1 MKKFI
6 NKIFIAALITLF
18 AVSCG
23 NSPTNPS
30 NGGGGGANPTPNEFV
45 DKLKSIGMVKA
56 GEQEWDFRILSQ
68 SGNVLT
74 IKPMNNAKAGYLKG
88 LDRYL
93 SRKIDEIT
101 DGFKYRIEFR
111 TSDSTASDGS
121 NPNSKANS
129 NPLEAKIIFY
139 DKQTGNPTTD
149 ADFKDGFILKIEAN
163 ANWAITPEVTAEDYK
178 KSINQLGTINVN
190 GKGGNTFAMDF
201 AGLNVTKEQY
211 QYTAELTIDA
221 NGKTDTIDL
230 LNFVDAINGQISK
243 SKTEYIEISDVSI
256 STENSFSIYF
266 NQVSANK
273 VINGGV
279 ILKVIFNGNLS
290 FAKRDLNVTI
300 TSTPEIVTDN
310 SGQYKEAE
318 FNISTDAEY
327 VSFQSTS
334 IVEKTS
340 TGIKIN
346 NNLYAYYSKENG
358 ASIQLSGDD
367 ILNAH
372 KTLQAGQT
380 AEFEITF
387 TASATG
393 YNDKT
398 DVKMTLKIKKGDDL
412 PSVTVEDFN
421 AWLNTIEVSGF
432 TKQVGSAAIT
442 LTASSGTTPDTA
454 LNSIREAL
462 KKLSKDKIVIDDY
475 SINSLEW
482 DRTQPYP
489 IENKDGIIKVRV
501 SQSDNYVFGDELKQL
516 ITDQYGSTEFAI
528 TVKPQSSWI
537 PDISITGAGSSASN
551 PIRVNVGD
559 GVTATDPI
567 AYTIKLPENMKIDNI
582 LYSYLEAIEGI
593 NDDWKLGY
601 TGTAQHL
608 IFDNQSSIDTKIN
621 PELNIIPQNVKQ
633 PIVDNSDIQLN
644 DTQKYK
650 VEITISYGEHYME
663 RTEKIYLYVELV
675 KNHSVITYYA
685 ISKAL
690 VQGLSGKQYDGLS
703 SVSMNIN
710 DNVTM
715 NMNPDYAYDNNNNS
729 VVLTDIN
736 TTGQGSVNYLN
747 NNVNIDRIKAE
758 LQKIGI
764 NCSMASLTFAKK
776 SGYDTTATAVING
789 LSGEQ
794 GYEFTDTTYGQFDPS
809 ANITIELTTSQNWL
823 D

>member
-56 GEQEWDFRILSQ
+56 GEQEWDFRTLSQ

-74 IKPMNNAKAGYLKG
+74 VKPMNNAKSGTLEG

-93 SRKIDEIT
+93 SIKIDEIT

-201 AGLNVTKEQY
+201 AGLNVTKESEY
-211 QYTAELTIDA
+211 NYTSELTIDA

-230 LNFVDAINGQISK
+230 INFVEAIKGQISK
-243 SKTEYIEISDVSI
+243 SKTEYIEISDVYI
-256 STENSFSIYF
+256 SSDNSFSISF

-273 VINGGV
+273 VIKGSV
-279 ILKVIFNGNLS
+279 TLKVKFNGNLS

-300 TSTPEIVTDN
+300 TSTLEILTDN
-310 SGQYKEAE
+310 SGKYKEAQ
-318 FNISTDAEY
+318 FNISTDVESI
-327 VSFQSTS
+327 SFQSTS
-334 IVEKTS
+334 IVEKTT

-346 NNLYAYYSKENG
+346 NLYASYYKENG
-358 ASIQLSGDD
+358 VATIEVSGDD

-387 TASATG
+387 TARSEG

-398 DVKMTLKIKKGDDL
+398 DLKMTLKIKKGDDL

-432 TKQVGSAAIT
+432 TKQVSSASLI
-442 LTASSGTTPDTA
+442 LTASSDTTPDTA
-454 LNSIREAL
+454 LNNIKEAL
-462 KKLSKDKIVIDDY
+462 KKLSKDKIILNSVDY
-475 SINSLEW
+475 LSW
-482 DRTQPYP
+482 GTYP
-489 IENKDGIIKVRV
+489 TGNKDGFINVFNVKTAEGYGF
-501 SQSDNYVFGDELKQL
+501 SDDLYAILAAN
-516 ITDQYGSTEFAI
+516 GSPSFNI
-528 TVKPQSSWI
+528 TVKAKSSW
-537 PDISITGAGSSASN
+537 PLNISIDGAGSSASN
-551 PIRVNVGD
+551 PLTINLGNGSANVQ
-559 GVTATDPI
+559 AP
-567 AYTIKLPENMKIDNI
+567 YTIKYPENAQQA
-582 LYSYLEAIEGI
+582 YSI
-593 NDDWKLGY
+593 NVSNL
-601 TGTAQHL
+601 
-608 IFDNQSSIDTKIN
+608 
-621 PELNIIPQNVKQ
+621 KQ
-633 PIVDNSDIQLN
+633 ADSIVDSWNLVGNQFFD
-644 DTQKYK
+644 
-650 VEITISYGEHYME
+650 SY
-663 RTEKIYLYVELV
+663 
-675 KNHSVITYYA
+675 
-685 ISKAL
+685 
-690 VQGLSGKQYDGLS
+690 
-703 SVSMNIN
+703 
-710 DNVTM
+710 TM
-715 NMNPDYAYDNNNNS
+715 S
-729 VVLTDIN
+729 
-736 TTGQGSVNYLN
+736 
-747 NNVNIDRIKAE
+747 
-758 LQKIGI
+758 
-764 NCSMASLTFAKK
+764 
-776 SGYDTTATAVING
+776 
-789 LSGEQ
+789 
-794 GYEFTDTTYGQFDPS
+794 
-809 ANITIELTTSQNWL
+809 
-823 D
+823 

>member
-6 NKIFIAALITLF
+6 NKIFITALITLF

-56 GEQEWDFRILSQ
+56 GEQEWDFRTLSQ

-74 IKPMNNAKAGYLKG
+74 VKPMNNAKSGTLEG

-93 SRKIDEIT
+93 SIKIDEIT

-300 TSTPEIVTDN
+300 TSTPEIITDN

-318 FNISTDAEY
+318 FNVSTDAENI
-327 VSFQSTS
+327 SFQSTS
-334 IVEKTS
+334 IVEKTT
-340 TGIKIN
+340 TGIKID
-346 NNLYAYYSKENG
+346 YVSAHYSKKDG
-358 ASIQLSGDD
+358 SATIGVSGDD

-387 TASATG
+387 TARSEG

-398 DVKMTLKIKKGDDL
+398 DLKMTLKMKKGNDL
-412 PSVTVEDFN
+412 PVITLDEFD

-432 TKQVGSAAIT
+432 TKQVSSAALT
-442 LTASSGTTPDTA
+442 LTASSDISQDTA
-454 LNSIREAL
+454 LNNIKEAL
-462 KKLSKDKIVIDDY
+462 KKLSKDKIIIDDNNISY
-475 SINSLEW
+475 LSWS
-482 DRTQPYP
+482 TYP
-489 IENKDGIIKVRV
+489 TGNKDGVINVYSV
-501 SQSDNYVFGDELKQL
+501 ETAEGYAFSDDFNNN
-516 ITDQYGSTEFAI
+516 GSATFTI
-528 TVKPQSSWI
+528 TVKAKSSW
-537 PDISITGAGSSASN
+537 PLNISIDGAGSSASN
-551 PIRVNVGD
+551 PLTINLGNGSANVQ
-559 GVTATDPI
+559 AP
-567 AYTIKLPENMKIDNI
+567 YTIKYPENAQQAYNI
-582 LYSYLEAIEGI
+582 NVSNLKQADSIADSWNLVGSQFFNSYNNSAVLEI
-593 NDDWKLGY
+593 
-601 TGTAQHL
+601 
-608 IFDNQSSIDTKIN
+608 QSYMIMNIVNN
-621 PELNIIPQNVKQ
+621 P
-633 PIVDNSDIQLN
+633 DIAKDSSQI
-644 DTQKYK
+644 YK
-650 VEITISYGEHYME
+650 VTLSVRYSMNGPSIEEDID
-663 RTEKIYLYVELV
+663 LYVKLI
-675 KNHSVITYYA
+675 K
-685 ISKAL
+685 
-690 VQGLSGKQYDGLS
+690 
-703 SVSMNIN
+703 
-710 DNVTM
+710 
-715 NMNPDYAYDNNNNS
+715 DYS
-729 VVLTDIN
+729 I
-736 TTGQGSVNYLN
+736 
-747 NNVNIDRIKAE
+747 
-758 LQKIGI
+758 
-764 NCSMASLTFAKK
+764 
-776 SGYDTTATAVING
+776 
-789 LSGEQ
+789 
-794 GYEFTDTTYGQFDPS
+794 
-809 ANITIELTTSQNWL
+809 
-823 D
+823 

>member
-56 GEQEWDFRILSQ
+56 GEQEWDFRTLSQ

-74 IKPMNNAKAGYLKG
+74 VKPMNNAKSGTLEG

-93 SRKIDEIT
+93 SIKIDEIT

-300 TSTPEIVTDN
+300 TSTPEIITDN

-318 FNISTDAEY
+318 FNVSTDAENI
-327 VSFQSTS
+327 SFQSTS
-334 IVEKTS
+334 IVEKTT
-340 TGIKIN
+340 TGIKID
-346 NNLYAYYSKENG
+346 YVSAHYSKKDG
-358 ASIQLSGDD
+358 SATIGVSGDD

-387 TASATG
+387 TARAEG

-398 DVKMTLKIKKGDDL
+398 DLKMTLKMKKGNDL
-412 PSVTVEDFN
+412 PVITLDEFN

-432 TKQVGSAAIT
+432 TKQVSSAALT
-442 LTASSGTTPDTA
+442 LTASSDISQDTA
-454 LNSIREAL
+454 LNNIKEAL
-462 KKLSKDKIVIDDY
+462 KKLSKDKIIIDDNNISY
-475 SINSLEW
+475 LSWS
-482 DRTQPYP
+482 TYP
-489 IENKDGIIKVRV
+489 TGNKDGVINVYSV
-501 SQSDNYVFGDELKQL
+501 ETAEGYAFSDDLNNN
-516 ITDQYGSTEFAI
+516 GSATFTI
-528 TVKPQSSWI
+528 TVKAKSSW
-537 PDISITGAGSSASN
+537 PLNISIDGAGSSASN
-551 PIRVNVGD
+551 PLTINLGNGSANVQ
-559 GVTATDPI
+559 AP
-567 AYTIKLPENMKIDNI
+567 YTIKYPENAQQAYSINVSNLKQADSIADSWNLVGSQFFNSYNNSAVLEIQSYMIMNI
-582 LYSYLEAIEGI
+582 V
-593 NDDWKLGY
+593 N
-601 TGTAQHL
+601 
-608 IFDNQSSIDTKIN
+608 NQNIQKNSS
-621 PELNIIPQNVKQ
+621 QV
-633 PIVDNSDIQLN
+633 
-644 DTQKYK
+644 YK
-650 VEITISYGEHYME
+650 VTLTVNYSMNGPLIEEDID
-663 RTEKIYLYVELV
+663 LYVKLI
-675 KNHSVITYYA
+675 K
-685 ISKAL
+685 
-690 VQGLSGKQYDGLS
+690 
-703 SVSMNIN
+703 
-710 DNVTM
+710 
-715 NMNPDYAYDNNNNS
+715 DYS
-729 VVLTDIN
+729 I
-736 TTGQGSVNYLN
+736 
-747 NNVNIDRIKAE
+747 
-758 LQKIGI
+758 
-764 NCSMASLTFAKK
+764 
-776 SGYDTTATAVING
+776 
-789 LSGEQ
+789 
-794 GYEFTDTTYGQFDPS
+794 
-809 ANITIELTTSQNWL
+809 
-823 D
+823 

>member
-1 MKKFI
+1 
-6 NKIFIAALITLF
+6 
-18 AVSCG
+18 
-23 NSPTNPS
+23 
-30 NGGGGGANPTPNEFV
+30 
-45 DKLKSIGMVKA
+45 MVKA
-56 GEQEWDFRILSQ
+56 GEQEWDFRTLSQ

-74 IKPMNNAKAGYLKG
+74 VKPMNNAKSGTLEG

-93 SRKIDEIT
+93 SIKIDEIT

-190 GKGGNTFAMDF
+190 GKSGNTFAMDF

-230 LNFVDAINGQISK
+230 INFVEAIKGQISK
-243 SKTEYIEISDVSI
+243 SKTEYIEISDVYI
-256 STENSFSIYF
+256 SSNNSFSISF

-273 VINGGV
+273 IINVGV
-279 ILKVIFNGNLS
+279 TLKVIFNGNLS

-300 TSTPEIVTDN
+300 TSTPEIITDN

-318 FNISTDAEY
+318 FNVSTDVESI
-327 VSFQSTS
+327 SFQSTS
-334 IVEKTS
+334 IKQTS
-340 TGIKIN
+340 GTTITIN
-346 NNLYAYYSKENG
+346 NNIYASYYKANG
-358 ASIQLSGDD
+358 AATIQLQGAD

-398 DVKMTLKIKKGDDL
+398 DVKMTLKIKKGNEL
-412 PSVTVEDFN
+412 PVITLDEFN

-462 KKLSKDKIVIDDY
+462 KKLSKDKIVINDNSIDYLSWSTFPTGNKEGIINVY
-475 SINSLEW
+475 SIEAAEGYAFS
-482 DRTQPYP
+482 
-489 IENKDGIIKVRV
+489 
-501 SQSDNYVFGDELKQL
+501 DELNNGGYANF
-516 ITDQYGSTEFAI
+516 TI
-528 TVKPQSSWI
+528 TVKAASSW
-537 PDISITGAGSSASN
+537 PSNISIEGAGSSSSN
-551 PIRVNVGD
+551 PLTVNLGD
-559 GVTATDPI
+559 GTANTQVS
-567 AYTIKLPENMKIDNI
+567 YTIKYPENAQQAYNISVSSLKQADSIPDSWGSVDTYLFNQNSSSSILDLQTYESQNIINNINIAKDSSQVYKVTLTVNYSMNGPSVSEDIDLYVKLVKDYSVIDNSAMSKI
-582 LYSYLEAIEGI
+582 LIE
-593 NDDWKLGY
+593 
-601 TGTAQHL
+601 
-608 IFDNQSSIDTKIN
+608 
-621 PELNIIPQNVKQ
+621 
-633 PIVDNSDIQLN
+633 
-644 DTQKYK
+644 
-650 VEITISYGEHYME
+650 
-663 RTEKIYLYVELV
+663 
-675 KNHSVITYYA
+675 
-685 ISKAL
+685 
-690 VQGLSGKQYDGLS
+690 GLSGQTYDE
-703 SVSMNIN
+703 VSGVNMNIN
-710 DNVTM
+710 NNVTM
-715 NMNPDYAYDNNNNS
+715 NMHQSSAYYYDNNFNA
-729 VVLTDIN
+729 TDYN
-736 TTGQGSVNYLN
+736 ASGQGSITYINS
-747 NNVNIDRIKAE
+747 NISIDNIKNA
-758 LQKIGI
+758 LAKVGL
-764 NCSMASLTFAKK
+764 NCSMTSLTFTKK
-776 SGYDTTATAVING
+776 SGYDTTVTAVINN
-789 LSGEQ
+789 LSKLD
-794 GYEFTDTTYGQFDPS
+794 GYIFSDNGTTFDPS
-809 ANITIELTTSQNWL
+809 AGITIELNTYSQTWL

>member
-6 NKIFIAALITLF
+6 NKIFITALITLF

-56 GEQEWDFRILSQ
+56 GEQEWDFRTLSQ

-74 IKPMNNAKAGYLKG
+74 VKPMNNAKSGTLEG

-93 SRKIDEIT
+93 SIKIDEIT

-300 TSTPEIVTDN
+300 TSTPEIITDN

-318 FNISTDAEY
+318 FNVSTDAENI
-327 VSFQSTS
+327 SFQSTS
-334 IVEKTS
+334 IVEKTT
-340 TGIKIN
+340 TGIKID
-346 NNLYAYYSKENG
+346 YVSAHYSKKDG
-358 ASIQLSGDD
+358 SATIGVSGDD

-372 KTLQAGQT
+372 KILTAGQT

-387 TASATG
+387 TARAEG

-398 DVKMTLKIKKGDDL
+398 DVKMTLKIKKGNEL
-412 PSVTVEDFN
+412 PVITLDEFN

-432 TKQVGSAAIT
+432 TKQVGSAAVT
-442 LTASSGTTPDTA
+442 LTASADTTPDTA
-454 LNSIREAL
+454 LNNIKDAL
-462 KKLSKDKIVIDDY
+462 KKLSKDKIVINDNSIDY
-475 SINSLEW
+475 LSWS
-482 DRTQPYP
+482 TYP
-489 IENKDGIIKVRV
+489 TGNKDGIINVYSV
-501 SQSDNYVFGDELKQL
+501 EAAEGYAFSDELNNGGYANF
-516 ITDQYGSTEFAI
+516 TI
-528 TVKPQSSWI
+528 TVKAKSSW
-537 PDISITGAGSSASN
+537 PLNISIDGAGSSASN
-551 PIRVNVGD
+551 PLTINLGNGSANVQ
-559 GVTATDPI
+559 AP
-567 AYTIKLPENMKIDNI
+567 YTIKYPENAQQAYSINVSNLKQADSIADSWNLVGSQFFNSSNNSEVLEI
-582 LYSYLEAIEGI
+582 YSY
-593 NDDWKLGY
+593 NV
-601 TGTAQHL
+601 
-608 IFDNQSSIDTKIN
+608 QSIISN
-621 PELNIIPQNVKQ
+621 PDIPKDSSQV
-633 PIVDNSDIQLN
+633 
-644 DTQKYK
+644 YK
-650 VEITISYGEHYME
+650 VTLTVNYSMNGPSIEEDID
-663 RTEKIYLYVELV
+663 LYVKLI
-675 KNHSVITYYA
+675 K
-685 ISKAL
+685 
-690 VQGLSGKQYDGLS
+690 
-703 SVSMNIN
+703 
-710 DNVTM
+710 
-715 NMNPDYAYDNNNNS
+715 DYS
-729 VVLTDIN
+729 I
-736 TTGQGSVNYLN
+736 
-747 NNVNIDRIKAE
+747 
-758 LQKIGI
+758 
-764 NCSMASLTFAKK
+764 
-776 SGYDTTATAVING
+776 
-789 LSGEQ
+789 
-794 GYEFTDTTYGQFDPS
+794 
-809 ANITIELTTSQNWL
+809 
-823 D
+823 

>member
-30 NGGGGGANPTPNEFV
+30 NGGNGGGGANPTPNEFI
-45 DKLKSIGMVKA
+45 DKLKNIGLVKA
-56 GEQEWDFRILSQ
+56 GEQEWDFRTLSQ

-74 IKPMNNAKAGYLKG
+74 VKPMNNAKSGTLEG

-93 SRKIDEIT
+93 SIKIDEIT

-149 ADFKDGFILKIEAN
+149 AYFKDGFILKIEAN
-163 ANWAITPEVTAEDYK
+163 ANWAITPEATEEDYK

-190 GKGGNTFAMDF
+190 GKSGNTFAMDF
-201 AGLNVTKEQY
+201 AGLNVTKGQY
-211 QYTAELTIDA
+211 QYTTELTIDA

-279 ILKVIFNGNLS
+279 ILKVKFNGNLS

-372 KTLQAGQT
+372 KTLEAGKT

-387 TASATG
+387 TARAEG

-398 DVKMTLKIKKGDDL
+398 DLKMTLKMKKGNDL
-412 PSVTVEDFN
+412 PVITLDEFN

-432 TKQVGSAAIT
+432 TKQVSSAALT
-442 LTASSGTTPDTA
+442 LTASSDISQDTA
-454 LNSIREAL
+454 LNNIKEAL
-462 KKLSKDKIVIDDY
+462 KKLSKDKIIIDDNNISY
-475 SINSLEW
+475 LSWS
-482 DRTQPYP
+482 TYP
-489 IENKDGIIKVRV
+489 TGNKDGVINVYSV
-501 SQSDNYVFGDELKQL
+501 ETAEGYAFSDDLNNN
-516 ITDQYGSTEFAI
+516 GSATFTI
-528 TVKPQSSWI
+528 TVKAKSSW
-537 PDISITGAGSSASN
+537 PLNISIDGAGSSASN
-551 PIRVNVGD
+551 PLTINLGNGSANVQ
-559 GVTATDPI
+559 AP
-567 AYTIKLPENMKIDNI
+567 YTIKYPENAQQAYSINVSNLKQADSITDSWNLVGNQFFDSYTMSSVLEIQSYMIMNI
-582 LYSYLEAIEGI
+582 VNNPDIAK
-593 NDDWKLGY
+593 D
-601 TGTAQHL
+601 
-608 IFDNQSSIDTKIN
+608 SSQI
-621 PELNIIPQNVKQ
+621 
-633 PIVDNSDIQLN
+633 
-644 DTQKYK
+644 YK
-650 VEITISYGEHYME
+650 VTLSVSYIMNGSIEE
-663 RTEKIYLYVELV
+663 DIDLYVKLI
-675 KNHSVITYYA
+675 K
-685 ISKAL
+685 
-690 VQGLSGKQYDGLS
+690 
-703 SVSMNIN
+703 
-710 DNVTM
+710 
-715 NMNPDYAYDNNNNS
+715 DYS
-729 VVLTDIN
+729 I
-736 TTGQGSVNYLN
+736 
-747 NNVNIDRIKAE
+747 
-758 LQKIGI
+758 
-764 NCSMASLTFAKK
+764 
-776 SGYDTTATAVING
+776 
-789 LSGEQ
+789 
-794 GYEFTDTTYGQFDPS
+794 
-809 ANITIELTTSQNWL
+809 
-823 D
+823 

>member
-56 GEQEWDFRILSQ
+56 GEQEWDFRTLSQ

-74 IKPMNNAKAGYLKG
+74 VKPMNNAKSGTLEG

-93 SRKIDEIT
+93 SIKIDEIT

-201 AGLNVTKEQY
+201 AGLNVTKESEY
-211 QYTAELTIDA
+211 NYTSELTIDA

-230 LNFVDAINGQISK
+230 INFVEAIKGQISK
-243 SKTEYIEISDVSI
+243 SKTEYIEISDVYI
-256 STENSFSIYF
+256 SSDNSFSISF

-300 TSTPEIVTDN
+300 TSTLEILTDN
-310 SGQYKEAE
+310 SGKYKEAQ
-318 FNISTDAEY
+318 FNISTDVESI
-327 VSFQSTS
+327 SFQSTS
-334 IVEKTS
+334 IVEKTT

-346 NNLYAYYSKENG
+346 NLYASYYKENG
-358 ASIQLSGDD
+358 VATIEVSGDD

-387 TASATG
+387 TARSEG

-398 DVKMTLKIKKGDDL
+398 DLKMTLKIKKGDDL

-432 TKQVGSAAIT
+432 TKQVSSASLI
-442 LTASSGTTPDTA
+442 LTASSDTTPDTA
-454 LNSIREAL
+454 LNNIKEAL
-462 KKLSKDKIVIDDY
+462 KKLSKDKIILNSVDY
-475 SINSLEW
+475 LSW
-482 DRTQPYP
+482 GTYP
-489 IENKDGIIKVRV
+489 TGNKDGFINVFNVKTAEGYGF
-501 SQSDNYVFGDELKQL
+501 SDDLYAILAAN
-516 ITDQYGSTEFAI
+516 GSPSFNI
-528 TVKPQSSWI
+528 TVKAKSSW
-537 PDISITGAGSSASN
+537 PLNISIDGAGSSASN
-551 PIRVNVGD
+551 PLTINLGNGSANVQ
-559 GVTATDPI
+559 AP
-567 AYTIKLPENMKIDNI
+567 YTIKYPENAQQA
-582 LYSYLEAIEGI
+582 YSI
-593 NDDWKLGY
+593 NVSNL
-601 TGTAQHL
+601 
-608 IFDNQSSIDTKIN
+608 
-621 PELNIIPQNVKQ
+621 KQ
-633 PIVDNSDIQLN
+633 ADSIVDSWNLVGNQFFDSYTMSSVLEIQSYMIMNIVNNQNIQKNSSQV
-644 DTQKYK
+644 YK
-650 VEITISYGEHYME
+650 VTLSVRYSMNGPSIEEDID
-663 RTEKIYLYVELV
+663 LYVKLI
-675 KNHSVITYYA
+675 K
-685 ISKAL
+685 
-690 VQGLSGKQYDGLS
+690 
-703 SVSMNIN
+703 
-710 DNVTM
+710 
-715 NMNPDYAYDNNNNS
+715 DYS
-729 VVLTDIN
+729 I
-736 TTGQGSVNYLN
+736 
-747 NNVNIDRIKAE
+747 
-758 LQKIGI
+758 
-764 NCSMASLTFAKK
+764 
-776 SGYDTTATAVING
+776 
-789 LSGEQ
+789 
-794 GYEFTDTTYGQFDPS
+794 
-809 ANITIELTTSQNWL
+809 
-823 D
+823 

>member
-6 NKIFIAALITLF
+6 NKIFITALITLF

-56 GEQEWDFRILSQ
+56 GEQEWDFRTLSQ

-74 IKPMNNAKAGYLKG
+74 VKPMNNAKSGTLEG

-93 SRKIDEIT
+93 SIKIDEIT

-149 ADFKDGFILKIEAN
+149 AYFKDGFILKIEAN

-318 FNISTDAEY
+318 FNVSTDVESI
-327 VSFQSTS
+327 SFQSTS
-334 IVEKTS
+334 IKQTS
-340 TGIKIN
+340 GTTITIN
-346 NNLYAYYSKENG
+346 NNIYASYYKANG
-358 ASIQLSGDD
+358 AATIQLQGAD

-372 KTLQAGQT
+372 KTLQAGET

-398 DVKMTLKIKKGDDL
+398 DVKMTLKIKKGNEL
-412 PSVTVEDFN
+412 PVITLDEFN

-432 TKQVGSAAIT
+432 TKQVSLASIT
-442 LTASSGTTPDTA
+442 ITASSDISQDTA
-454 LNSIREAL
+454 LNNIKEAL
-462 KKLSKDKIVIDDY
+462 KKLSKDKIIINDDNISY
-475 SINSLEW
+475 LSWS
-482 DRTQPYP
+482 TYP
-489 IENKDGIIKVRV
+489 TGNKDGIINVYSV
-501 SQSDNYVFGDELKQL
+501 EAAEGYAFSDDFNNN
-516 ITDQYGSTEFAI
+516 GSATFTI
-528 TVKPQSSWI
+528 TVKAKSSW
-537 PDISITGAGSSASN
+537 PLNISIDGAGSSASN
-551 PIRVNVGD
+551 PLTINLGNGSANVQ
-559 GVTATDPI
+559 AS
-567 AYTIKLPENMKIDNI
+567 YTIKYPENAQQAYNISVSSLKQADSIPDSWGSVDTYLFNQNSSSSILDLQTYESQNIINNINIAKDSSQVYKVTLTVNYSMNGPSVSEDIDLYVKLVKDYSIIDNSAMSKI
-582 LYSYLEAIEGI
+582 LIE
-593 NDDWKLGY
+593 
-601 TGTAQHL
+601 
-608 IFDNQSSIDTKIN
+608 
-621 PELNIIPQNVKQ
+621 
-633 PIVDNSDIQLN
+633 
-644 DTQKYK
+644 
-650 VEITISYGEHYME
+650 
-663 RTEKIYLYVELV
+663 
-675 KNHSVITYYA
+675 
-685 ISKAL
+685 
-690 VQGLSGKQYDGLS
+690 GLSGQTYDE
-703 SVSMNIN
+703 VSGVNMNIN
-710 DNVTM
+710 NNVTM
-715 NMNPDYAYDNNNNS
+715 NMHQSSAYYYDNNFNA
-729 VVLTDIN
+729 TDYN
-736 TTGQGSVNYLN
+736 ASGQGSITYINS
-747 NNVNIDRIKAE
+747 NISIDNIKNA
-758 LQKIGI
+758 LAKVGL
-764 NCSMASLTFAKK
+764 NCSMTSLTFTKK
-776 SGYDTTATAVING
+776 SGYDTTVTAVINN
-789 LSGEQ
+789 LSKLD
-794 GYEFTDTTYGQFDPS
+794 GYIFSDNGTTFDPS
-809 ANITIELTTSQNWL
+809 AGITIELNTYSQTWL

>member
-6 NKIFIAALITLF
+6 NKIFIATLITLF

-56 GEQEWDFRILSQ
+56 GEQEWDFRTISQ

-74 IKPMNNAKAGYLKG
+74 IKPMNNAKSGYLKG

-93 SRKIDEIT
+93 SRKMDEIEET
-101 DGFKYRIEFR
+101 FKYRIEFN

-121 NPNSKANS
+121 QPNSKANS
-129 NPLEAKIIFY
+129 NPLEAKITFY
-139 DKQTGNPTTD
+139 DKKTDNPITD

-201 AGLNVTKEQY
+201 AGLNVTKDQY
-211 QYTAELTIDA
+211 NSYTADLTIDA

-230 LNFVDAINGQISK
+230 LNFIDVINGQISK
-243 SKTEYIEISDVSI
+243 SKTEYLEISYVSI
-256 STENSFSIYF
+256 SSENSFYISF
-266 NQVSANK
+266 NEVSANK
-273 VINGGV
+273 VINGNV
-279 ILKVIFNGNLS
+279 VLKVKFNGNLS

-310 SGQYKEAE
+310 SGQYKESE
-318 FNISTDAEY
+318 FNVSTDAENI
-327 VSFQSTS
+327 SFQSTS

-340 TGIKIN
+340 TGITI
-346 NNLYAYYSKENG
+346 NNLYASYRKEDG
-358 ASIQLSGDD
+358 VASITLQGND

-372 KTLQAGQT
+372 KTLKSGET

-482 DRTQPYP
+482 DRTQSYP
-489 IENKDGIIKVRV
+489 TENKDGIIKVRV

-675 KNHSVITYYA
+675 KNHSV
-685 ISKAL
+685 
-690 VQGLSGKQYDGLS
+690 
-703 SVSMNIN
+703 
-710 DNVTM
+710 
-715 NMNPDYAYDNNNNS
+715 
-729 VVLTDIN
+729 
-736 TTGQGSVNYLN
+736 
-747 NNVNIDRIKAE
+747 
-758 LQKIGI
+758 
-764 NCSMASLTFAKK
+764 
-776 SGYDTTATAVING
+776 
-789 LSGEQ
+789 
-794 GYEFTDTTYGQFDPS
+794 
-809 ANITIELTTSQNWL
+809 
-823 D
+823 

>member
-279 ILKVIFNGNLS
+279 TLKVKFNGNLS

-310 SGQYKEAE
+310 SGQYKDVQ
-318 FNISTDAEY
+318 FNVSTDAENI
-327 VSFQSTS
+327 SFQSTS

-340 TGIKIN
+340 TGITI
-346 NNLYAYYSKENG
+346 NNLYASYSKEDG
-358 ASIQLSGDD
+358 TASITLQGYD

-372 KTLQAGQT
+372 KTLKSGET

-387 TASATG
+387 TAKSDG

-398 DVKMTLKIKKGDDL
+398 GVKMTLKIKKGNDL
-412 PSVTVEDFN
+412 PVITLDEFN
-421 AWLNTIEVSGF
+421 TWLNTIEVSGF

-462 KKLSKDKIVIDDY
+462 KKLSKDKIIIDDY
-475 SINSLEW
+475 SIDYLSW
-482 DRTQPYP
+482 STYP
-489 IENKDGIIKVRV
+489 TGNKDGIINVYSV
-501 SQSDNYVFGDELKQL
+501 EAAEGYAFSDDLNNNGYATF
-516 ITDQYGSTEFAI
+516 TI
-528 TVKPQSSWI
+528 TVKAKSSW
-537 PDISITGAGSSASN
+537 PLNISIDGAGSSASN
-551 PIRVNVGD
+551 PLTINLGNGSANVQ
-559 GVTATDPI
+559 AP
-567 AYTIKLPENMKIDNI
+567 YTIKYPENAQQAYSINVSDLKQADSIADNWNLANNQFFDPYTMSSVLEI
-582 LYSYLEAIEGI
+582 QSYRIMNI
-593 NDDWKLGY
+593 VN
-601 TGTAQHL
+601 
-608 IFDNQSSIDTKIN
+608 NQ
-621 PELNIIPQNVKQ
+621 
-633 PIVDNSDIQLN
+633 DIQKGSS
-644 DTQKYK
+644 QVYK
-650 VEITISYGEHYME
+650 VTLTVSYIMNSSVEE
-663 RTEKIYLYVELV
+663 DIDLYVKLV
-675 KNHSVITYYA
+675 K
-685 ISKAL
+685 
-690 VQGLSGKQYDGLS
+690 
-703 SVSMNIN
+703 
-710 DNVTM
+710 
-715 NMNPDYAYDNNNNS
+715 DYS
-729 VVLTDIN
+729 I
-736 TTGQGSVNYLN
+736 
-747 NNVNIDRIKAE
+747 
-758 LQKIGI
+758 
-764 NCSMASLTFAKK
+764 
-776 SGYDTTATAVING
+776 
-789 LSGEQ
+789 
-794 GYEFTDTTYGQFDPS
+794 
-809 ANITIELTTSQNWL
+809 
-823 D
+823 

>member
-30 NGGGGGANPTPNEFV
+30 NGGGGANPTPNEFV

-149 ADFKDGFILKIEAN
+149 AYFKDGFILKIEAN
-163 ANWAITPEVTAEDYK
+163 ANWAITPEVKAEDYK

-190 GKGGNTFAMDF
+190 GKSGNTFAMDF

-279 ILKVIFNGNLS
+279 ILKVKFNGNLS

-310 SGQYKEAE
+310 SGQYKDVQ
-318 FNISTDAEY
+318 FNVSTDAENI
-327 VSFQSTS
+327 SFQSTS

-340 TGIKIN
+340 TGITI
-346 NNLYAYYSKENG
+346 NNLYASYSKENG

-398 DVKMTLKIKKGDDL
+398 GVKMTLKIKKGNDL
-412 PSVTVEDFN
+412 PVITLDEFN
-421 AWLNTIEVSGF
+421 TWLNTIEVSGF
-432 TKQVGSAAIT
+432 TKQVSSAAII
-442 LTASSGTTPDTA
+442 LTASADISQDTT
-454 LNSIREAL
+454 LNNIKEAL
-462 KKLSKDKIVIDDY
+462 KKLSKDKIIIDDS
-475 SINSLEW
+475 SISYLSW
-482 DRTQPYP
+482 STYP
-489 IENKDGIIKVRV
+489 TGNKDGVINVYVK
-501 SQSDNYVFGDELKQL
+501 SAEGYAFSDDLNNN
-516 ITDQYGSTEFAI
+516 GSSTFTI
-528 TVKPQSSWI
+528 TVKAKSSW
-537 PDISITGAGSSASN
+537 PSNISIDGAGSSASN
-551 PIRVNVGD
+551 PLTINLGD
-559 GVTATDPI
+559 GNANVQAP
-567 AYTIKLPENMKIDNI
+567 YTIK
-582 LYSYLEAIEGI
+582 YL
-593 NDDWKLGY
+593 
-601 TGTAQHL
+601 
-608 IFDNQSSIDTKIN
+608 
-621 PELNIIPQNVKQ
+621 QNVQHVNSINVSNLKQ
-633 PIVDNSDIQLN
+633 ADSIADNWNLANNQFFDPYTMSSVLEIQSYMIMNIVNNQDIQKGSS
-644 DTQKYK
+644 QVYK
-650 VEITISYGEHYME
+650 VTLTVSYIMNSSVEE
-663 RTEKIYLYVELV
+663 DIDLYVKLV
-675 KNHSVITYYA
+675 K
-685 ISKAL
+685 
-690 VQGLSGKQYDGLS
+690 
-703 SVSMNIN
+703 
-710 DNVTM
+710 
-715 NMNPDYAYDNNNNS
+715 DYS
-729 VVLTDIN
+729 I
-736 TTGQGSVNYLN
+736 
-747 NNVNIDRIKAE
+747 
-758 LQKIGI
+758 
-764 NCSMASLTFAKK
+764 
-776 SGYDTTATAVING
+776 
-789 LSGEQ
+789 
-794 GYEFTDTTYGQFDPS
+794 
-809 ANITIELTTSQNWL
+809 
-823 D
+823 

>member
-30 NGGGGGANPTPNEFV
+30 NGGNGGGGANPTPNEFI
-45 DKLKSIGMVKA
+45 DKLKNIGLVKA
-56 GEQEWDFRILSQ
+56 GEQEWDFRTLSQ

-74 IKPMNNAKAGYLKG
+74 VKPMNNAKSGTLEG

-93 SRKIDEIT
+93 SIKIDEIT
-101 DGFKYRIEFR
+101 EVFKYEIEFL
-111 TSDSTASDGS
+111 TADSTSSDGS
-121 NPNSKANS
+121 EPNSPANS
-129 NPLEAKIIFY
+129 EALEAKISFE
-139 DKQTGNPTTD
+139 DKKTGSPITD
-149 ADFKDGFILKIEAN
+149 AEFKDGFILKVEAN
-163 ANWAITPEVTAEDYK
+163 ANWIPTPEATEEDYK

-310 SGQYKEAE
+310 SGEYKEAE
-318 FNISTDAEY
+318 FNVSTD
-327 VSFQSTS
+327 VKRINFQSTS

-398 DVKMTLKIKKGDDL
+398 DLKMTLKMKKGNDL
-412 PSVTVEDFN
+412 PVITLDEFD

-432 TKQVGSAAIT
+432 TKQVSSAALT
-442 LTASSGTTPDTA
+442 LTASSDISQDTA
-454 LNSIREAL
+454 LNNIKEAL
-462 KKLSKDKIVIDDY
+462 KKLSKDKIIIDDNNISY
-475 SINSLEW
+475 LSWS
-482 DRTQPYP
+482 TYP
-489 IENKDGIIKVRV
+489 TGNKDGVINVYSV
-501 SQSDNYVFGDELKQL
+501 ETAEGYAFSDDFNNN
-516 ITDQYGSTEFAI
+516 GSATFTI
-528 TVKPQSSWI
+528 TVKAKSSW
-537 PDISITGAGSSASN
+537 PLNISIDGAGSSASN
-551 PIRVNVGD
+551 PLTINLGNGSANVQ
-559 GVTATDPI
+559 ALYI
-567 AYTIKLPENMKIDNI
+567 IKYPENAQQAYSINVSNLKQADSIADSWNLVGSQFFNSSNNSAVLEI
-582 LYSYLEAIEGI
+582 YSY
-593 NDDWKLGY
+593 NV
-601 TGTAQHL
+601 
-608 IFDNQSSIDTKIN
+608 QSIISN
-621 PELNIIPQNVKQ
+621 PDIPKDSSQV
-633 PIVDNSDIQLN
+633 
-644 DTQKYK
+644 YK
-650 VEITISYGEHYME
+650 VTLTVNYSMNGPSIEEDID
-663 RTEKIYLYVELV
+663 LYVKLI
-675 KNHSVITYYA
+675 K
-685 ISKAL
+685 
-690 VQGLSGKQYDGLS
+690 
-703 SVSMNIN
+703 
-710 DNVTM
+710 
-715 NMNPDYAYDNNNNS
+715 DYS
-729 VVLTDIN
+729 I
-736 TTGQGSVNYLN
+736 
-747 NNVNIDRIKAE
+747 
-758 LQKIGI
+758 
-764 NCSMASLTFAKK
+764 
-776 SGYDTTATAVING
+776 
-789 LSGEQ
+789 
-794 GYEFTDTTYGQFDPS
+794 
-809 ANITIELTTSQNWL
+809 
-823 D
+823 